1 MYYFNIR
8 NVCTKSLN
16 ADVPA
21 TTAAEAPPSWGSA
34 QEKIQK
40 VLRTETDVPSL
51 PVELHAIPTLLLH
64 GCPSTQPFVYISN
77 PKWK

>member
-40 VLRTETDVPSL
+40 VLRTETDVP
-51 PVELHAIPTLLLH
+51 
-64 GCPSTQPFVYISN
+64 
-77 PKWK
+77 